1 MNNEF
6 YPTGAEHGEYW
17 QPELETMPREELEKL
32 QVAKLK
38 KSVEIALKSP
48 FYKKRLGELGLTPDD
63 FNSVSDIRKLPFT
76 TKADLRENYP
86 FGLVG
91 GNLDDAIEEAAKLAE
106 LEDYSV
112 DEYPA
117 EPSWM
122 DKLMKK
128 GGDSY
133 FDNRLR
139 ATLGEAYPMAMM
151 LRQLLAAQRLE
162 QCIYARLPFGFDIR

>member
-86 FGLVG
+86 PGTIHFRR
-91 GNLDDAIEEAAKLAE
+91 GN
-106 LEDYSV
+106 
-112 DEYPA
+112 
-117 EPSWM
+117 
-122 DKLMKK
+122 
-128 GGDSY
+128 
-133 FDNRLR
+133 
-139 ATLGEAYPMAMM
+139 
-151 LRQLLAAQRLE
+151 
-162 QCIYARLPFGFDIR
+162 C